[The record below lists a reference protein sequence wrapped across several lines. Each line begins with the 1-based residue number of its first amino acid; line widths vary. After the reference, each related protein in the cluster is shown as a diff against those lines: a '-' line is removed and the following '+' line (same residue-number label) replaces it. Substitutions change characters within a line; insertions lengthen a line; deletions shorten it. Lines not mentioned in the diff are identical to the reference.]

1 MSFNV
6 LTTHPNR
13 FYPIGQK
20 PLNEAFFISTGMKKR
35 VSFYVDGFNFY
46 YGLKAMTKSKPDWR
60 KFYWINLVKLFEEF
74 LNEDE
79 ELVCV
84 NYFTARPKN
93 KGKQIRQNILMNCNK
108 ALNGEKLKLHYG
120 KYQDKEM
127 ICRADGGCGR
137 VFMHWEEKQ
146 TDVNLAIKIV
156 EDCHNGVSDK
166 IVLVSGDSDFL
177 PPIKLV
183 EQFYKNIELMILFPP
198 TKFTSSLANRSFPA
212 LDLASY
218 KPKWNKAI
226 LPDQVTIEGS
236 GKVYR
241 KPIEWFPQ

>member
-84 NYFTARPKN
+84 NYFTARP
-93 KGKQIRQNILMNCNK
+93 
-108 ALNGEKLKLHYG
+108 
-120 KYQDKEM
+120 
-127 ICRADGGCGR
+127 
-137 VFMHWEEKQ
+137 
-146 TDVNLAIKIV
+146 
-156 EDCHNGVSDK
+156 
-166 IVLVSGDSDFL
+166 
-177 PPIKLV
+177 
-183 EQFYKNIELMILFPP
+183 
-198 TKFTSSLANRSFPA
+198 
-212 LDLASY
+212 
-218 KPKWNKAI
+218 
-226 LPDQVTIEGS
+226 
-236 GKVYR
+236 
-241 KPIEWFPQ
+241 